1 MSRLCSIRQRHR
13 VESVVPAVVRAAPV
27 LCLIVAQTAGV
38 RFDDVG
44 STIEAGQIRDVSLTT
59 RVTQRTTLHHDLVI
73 IQPPSHNHTCSSVSK
88 ARPGLTMK
96 QYKPLLSSAPANSI
110 LNAQQFH
117 YTNSASTDIRKTFAN
132 FRRNASRQ
140 NQPSVATN
148 VRRLRKNPIDATP
161 APCSLES
168 LRRSSG

>member
-1 MSRLCSIRQRHR
+1 
-13 VESVVPAVVRAAPV
+13 
-27 LCLIVAQTAGV
+27 
-38 RFDDVG
+38 
-44 STIEAGQIRDVSLTT
+44 
-59 RVTQRTTLHHDLVI
+59 
-73 IQPPSHNHTCSSVSK
+73 
-88 ARPGLTMK
+88 MK

-132 FRRNASRQ
+132 FRRTASKQ

-148 VRRLRKNPIDATP
+148 VRTLTKNPIDATP
-161 APCSLES
+161 AFGSLAS

>member
-1 MSRLCSIRQRHR
+1 MAR
-13 VESVVPAVVRAAPV
+13 V
-27 LCLIVAQTAGV
+27 QFAGG
-38 RFDDVG
+38 G
-44 STIEAGQIRDVSLTT
+44 STIEFGQIRDLSLTT
-59 RVTQRTTLHHDLVI
+59 RAGQRTTLHHDLVI
-73 IQPPSHNHTCSSVSK
+73 IQPPIDGRTSSNHLRAA
-88 ARPGLTMK
+88 ARTNPMK

-140 NQPSVATN
+140 HQPSFAAN
-148 VRRLRKNPIDATP
+148 VRTLKKNPIGAAL
-161 APCSLES
+161 APSSPEP